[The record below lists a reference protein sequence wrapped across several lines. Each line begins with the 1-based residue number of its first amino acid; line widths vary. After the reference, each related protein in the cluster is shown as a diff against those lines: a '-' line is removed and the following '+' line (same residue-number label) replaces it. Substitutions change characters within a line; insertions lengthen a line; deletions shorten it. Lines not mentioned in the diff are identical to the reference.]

1 MKPLGNSW
9 DALLQEESR
18 KPYYLRLRQFLLEE
32 YSSKAIYP
40 AMKDIFPVLAAVPP
54 EKGRV
59 VILGQDPYHGKGQA
73 HGLSFSVLPG
83 VPKPPSLKNI
93 FKELAGDLGC
103 PEPENGCLLPW
114 TAQGVFLMNTV
125 LTVEEGHP
133 GSHRGRGWETLTDRV
148 VEALSRDPAA
158 KAFLLWGQDARSKK
172 ALITNPAH
180 LILETVHPSPLSA
193 HRGFLG
199 CRHFSKA
206 NDSLR
211 AAGRGEV
218 DWCAL

>member
-9 DALLQEESR
+9 DVLLQEESR
-18 KPYYLRLRQFLLEE
+18 KPYYLSLRQFLLEE

-40 AMKDIFPVLAAVPP
+40 AMKDIFTVFAAVPP
-54 EKGRV
+54 EKVRV

-93 FKELAGDLGC
+93 FKELSGDLGC
-103 PEPENGCLLPW
+103 REPESGCLLPW

-125 LTVEEGHP
+125 LTVEEGRP

-148 VEALSRDPAA
+148 VEALSKDSAP

-172 ALITNPAH
+172 ALISNPAH

-199 CRHFSKA
+199 CGHFSKA
-206 NDSLR
+206 NDFLR

>member
-1 MKPLGNSW
+1 MKPLGNAW
-9 DALLQEESR
+9 DPLLQEESG
-18 KPYYLRLRQFLLEE
+18 KPYYQTLRQFLLEE
-32 YSSKAIYP
+32 YRSKAIYP
-40 AMKDIFPVLAAVPP
+40 PMQDIFTVFAAVPP
-54 EKGRV
+54 EKVRV

-93 FKELAGDLGC
+93 FKELSGDLGC
-103 PEPENGCLLPW
+103 REPESGCLLPW

-125 LTVEEGHP
+125 LTVEEGRP

-148 VEALSRDPAA
+148 VEALSRDPAP

-206 NDSLR
+206 NDFLR